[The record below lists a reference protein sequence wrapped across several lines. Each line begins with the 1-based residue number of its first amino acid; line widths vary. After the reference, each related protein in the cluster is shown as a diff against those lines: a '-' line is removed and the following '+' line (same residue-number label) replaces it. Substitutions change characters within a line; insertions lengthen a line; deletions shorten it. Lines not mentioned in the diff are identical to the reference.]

1 MFCRL
6 HVLHV
11 YIHVTRIYTCI
22 SKCVFTYVYVCVFCL
37 FVCCFFLFCLSVCFL
52 AGCFSTLCFSAPNQN
67 VSHNIL
73 NALLL
78 WFGLI

>member
-1 MFCRL
+1 M
-6 HVLHV
+6 LHV
-11 YIHVTRIYTCI
+11 YIHVLANVYSHMCM
-22 SKCVFTYVYVCVFCL
+22 CVSFVCL
-37 FVCCFFLFCLSVCFL
+37 FVVVFFLFCLSVCFL

-67 VSHNIL
+67 VSHKIL